1 MYLEAWTLGRLAK
14 TASFVLRNSSAAFG
28 DDTMTVGTW
37 PSLMDM
43 MGPYILA
50 KFCRFRCGRAD
61 SMWRLPMIGS
71 GHGPG
76 ASFRAFFRSFC
87 GRRMEQRDLR
97 KTIRRRIASSNIIEV
112 GDIF

>member
-14 TASFVLRNSSAAFG
+14 RASFVLRNSSAAFG

-37 PSLMDM
+37 PSLINMV
-43 MGPYILA
+43 GPYILA

-61 SMWRLPMIGS
+61 SMWRLLIIGS

-76 ASFRAFFRSFC
+76 ASSGHFFGVF
-87 GRRMEQRDLR
+87 
-97 KTIRRRIASSNIIEV
+97 V
-112 GDIF
+112 GEE